1 LDYTIFKYRKKRFF
15 FRILFCENYS
25 VDSQYERRFII
36 ERTNA
41 WIDGQKAL
49 LVRYEKLDVNWVT
62 LHLLAFSLFFLR
74 KIKV

>member
-1 LDYTIFKYRKKRFF
+1 M
-15 FRILFCENYS
+15 
-25 VDSQYERRFII
+25 I
-36 ERTNA
+36 ERANA